1 MHCIKKKLEARQQKG
16 MYFRRV
22 IDIIELIT
30 VRGDYM
36 IRIALCDDELD
47 ELSILENV
55 IKQYEEERNLSFRIS
70 SFRNGEELITGWENF
85 DIVFLDIRM
94 GGMDGMEVA
103 KNIRKKDKQ
112 VEIIFITSHIGLTK
126 EALSVHAFE
135 YLEKPVRTETIYQQL
150 DEVLEK
156 ISQNKQIY
164 TKRKDMVEINTGKST
179 IRFAVDDIYYFERN
193 DRKIRAVT
201 KRGNYIVNETI
212 SSLEQKLKAYD
223 FVMPHQSFVVNI
235 NHMQDYFKDEIVMTN
250 NDIIP
255 VAQKRSSEFKR
266 VMRDFLQR
274 QMDNN
279 L

>member
-1 MHCIKKKLEARQQKG
+1 
-16 MYFRRV
+16 
-22 IDIIELIT
+22 
-30 VRGDYM
+30 M

-47 ELSILENV
+47 ELGLLQNV
-55 IKQYEEERNLSFRIS
+55 IKQYEGERNLSFRIS
-70 SFRNGEELITGWENF
+70 SFRNGEELLGNWENF
-85 DIVFLDIRM
+85 DVIFLDIKM
-94 GGMDGMEVA
+94 GGMDGMETA
-103 KNIRKKDKQ
+103 KKIRKKDKQ
-112 VEIIFITSHIGLTK
+112 VEIIFITSHIGYTK
-126 EALSVHAFE
+126 EALAVHAFD
-135 YLEKPVRTETIYQQL
+135 YLEKPVNKETIYQQL

-156 ISQNKQIY
+156 ISQNKQVY
-164 TKRKDMVEINTGKST
+164 ARKKDIVEINAGKNT

-250 NDIIP
+250 NDTIP

-266 VMRDFLQR
+266 VMRDFLQKK
-274 QMDNN
+274 MDNN